1 VKRFLR
7 SWSFV
12 SDVWRRVSWVG
23 GGAFQSEG
31 ISALRFGRKNNAEL
45 LGKRGNAEHT
55 DFWTVKVAKQFYAI
69 EPNICKSLIMSMHR
83 VGIEPNPVINFT
95 QRGSPVW
102 LTMGL

>member
-1 VKRFLR
+1 MF
-7 SWSFV
+7 
-12 SDVWRRVSWVG
+12 G
-23 GGAFQSEG
+23 GGFPGSEEERFSPKG
-31 ISALRFGRKNNAEL
+31 YQLCASVGRIMRNYSESA
-45 LGKRGNAEHT
+45 GNAEHT